1 MKPRPPRR
9 KARALASVAVGNTGV
24 LTHETA
30 PRFPAPLPS
39 PFGWPRRPPARKL
52 ASPGAGYAPLPL
64 CARHPPGGLAQEPLR
79 ACRVSRRKRSRA
91 FFSFAGRGR
100 HAGGS
105 LALDEGQKSLILPV
119 GTFVRARQRMIAA
132 KDPARPGARCKG
144 RFIFSVTGPRLTRGG
159 PVFGVN
165 HAYLRISMST
175 MSASV

>member
-9 KARALASVAVGNTGV
+9 KARALAVLPWAIRGCDARDCASLSRAVALSVRM
-24 LTHETA
+24 A
-30 PRFPAPLPS
+30 PP
-39 PFGWPRRPPARKL
+39 PPARKL

-91 FFSFAGRGR
+91 FFSIAGRGR

-119 GTFVRARQRMIAA
+119 GTFVRARQHMIAA